1 MELRISSKLH
11 AKLLAIAAASPAIE
25 VCGLLVGRDRV
36 EHIIAAANVAPDPRR
51 CFEID
56 PKVLFAALR
65 VERAGGDKVLG
76 YYHSHPT
83 GSPTPSATDTA
94 HATVDGRIWLIIVKG
109 RAAAWALNETRVF
122 DRVDYQISD

>member
-11 AKLLAIAAASPAIE
+11 AKLLAIAAESPDAE

-36 EHIIAAANVAPDPRR
+36 DHIIPAANVAPDPRR
-51 CFEID
+51 RFEID

-65 VERAGGDKVLG
+65 VERAEGDKVLG

-83 GSPTPSATDTA
+83 GSPRPSATDTA
-94 HATVDGRIWLIIVKG
+94 QAAVDGRVWLIIANG
-109 RAAAWALNETRVF
+109 HAAAWALNEARIF
-122 DRVDYQISD
+122 RPIDYQISD